1 MFLDPKVPATVNDLI
16 KGMIVQSG
24 NDACVTLAEAIAG
37 SEENFAKMMTKQAH
51 ALGMKHTHFRNA
63 TGLPHPD
70 HYTTVHDLNTLA
82 NVLTRDFPVFHPTY
96 SLKSF
101 TYNNIKQPNRNQ
113 LLYRDPNINGMKTG
127 YTRSAG
133 YNMITTNHRD
143 GRRLI
148 SVVVGTDSPEAR
160 AVGSSKLLHY
170 GLQFYDTPKLYS
182 AGKSAAVLSIYK
194 GALKTV
200 ALGFTSDVYTTVK
213 KGYPSLIKP
222 KISIMQ
228 PLVAPVK
235 AGEVVGKLLVS
246 LNGKQLLA
254 RPVVALHTVKQGGW
268 FSRVCDS
275 IRLILDEENN
285 STLDP
290 GAEHRAESD

>member
-16 KGMIVQSG
+16 QGMIVQSG

-37 SEENFAKMMTKQAH
+37 SEESFAKMMTKQAH

-63 TGLPHPD
+63 TGLPNPD

-82 NVLTRDFPVFHPTY
+82 SVLIRDFPAFHPTY
-96 SLKSF
+96 SLRSF
-101 TYNNIKQPNRNQ
+101 TYNNIKQANRNQ
-113 LLYRDPNINGMKTG
+113 LLYRDPNIDGMKTG

-182 AGKSAAVLSIYK
+182 AGKPAAVLSIYK
-194 GALKTV
+194 GAFKTV
-200 ALGFTSDVYTTVK
+200 TLGFASDVYTTVK
-213 KGYPSLIKP
+213 KGHSPLIKA

-228 PLVAPVK
+228 PLIAPVK
-235 AGEVVGKLLVS
+235 AGQVVGKLFVS
-246 LNGKQLLA
+246 LNGKHLLD
-254 RPVVALHTVKQGGW
+254 RPVTVLHTVKQGGW
-268 FSRVCDS
+268 FSQVCDS
-275 IRLILDEENN
+275 IKLILD
-285 STLDP
+285 
-290 GAEHRAESD
+290 